1 MDEPITLDGLE
12 QEGAPDDVIAALMG
26 EDDA

>member
-1 MDEPITLDGLE
+1 MNEPITLDGLE
-12 QEGAPDDVIAALMG
+12 QEGAPDDVIDTLMG

>member
-1 MDEPITLDGLE
+1 MDEPITLDGLG
-12 QEGAPDDVIAALMG
+12 QEGAPDDVIDALMG